1 MTSSFSLHCGLRW
14 KAPTMSYDFS
24 VFDPADAPA
33 AEDEFLAWFEH
44 ETDWDDERECHDPA
58 GTTPALRAWYT
69 EMIATFPPMN
79 GPNGVSNDQVDD
91 PHVTDYCIGPTFI
104 YAAFACSV
112 IEAAYAAMRRLAGK
126 HGVGYFDFSSQP
138 NEIWWP
144 DGSGTAMGD
153 AERNAAESVI

>member
-1 MTSSFSLHCGLRW
+1 MSFDL
-14 KAPTMSYDFS
+14 A

-33 AEDEFLAWFEH
+33 TRDEFLAWFERQ
-44 ETDWDDERECHDPA
+44 TDWDTEHDYNDLA
-58 GTTPALRAWYT
+58 GTTPALRAWYA

-79 GPNGVSNDQVDD
+79 GPNAAPDDMVDD
-91 PHVTDYCIGPTFI
+91 PHVTDYSVGSSIT
-104 YAAFACSV
+104 YAAFAWFVSE
-112 IEAAYAAMRRLAGK
+112 IAYETSLRLAGK
-126 HGVGYFDFSSQP
+126 HGVGHFDFSSQP